1 VVALRFHSFE
11 GLGEREP
18 MNRNKDLSVRARLIL
33 GKEKMLMRP
42 VPSIFSLVIALQA
55 LIVAGC
61 FTRAGSPSAKQ
72 TASDSTR
79 SLPISQEAADDL
91 GPVADFSLTERNGQT
106 IRLADLRGKVWV
118 ASFLF
123 TRCCTGCPR
132 ISADLLELQKNLPE
146 GAVIVSFSVDPD
158 YDTPTV
164 LKAYADTLGADSKR
178 WLFLTGKQSEIY
190 RLIKDSFHL
199 GVEQNRG
206 EARKPGNEVT
216 HSNRLIVVD
225 GQGHIRGWHFD
236 GTDPEDLPRLRQRIE
251 ELLREKP

>member
-1 VVALRFHSFE
+1 MRFFFSIAVFF
-11 GLGEREP
+11 
-18 MNRNKDLSVRARLIL
+18 
-33 GKEKMLMRP
+33 P
-42 VPSIFSLVIALQA
+42 VFAVSC
-55 LIVAGC
+55 C
-61 FTRAGSPSAKQ
+61 FTGTGNLPANRTSSE
-72 TASDSTR
+72 STR
-79 SLPISQEAADDL
+79 SSPTTSQEAADDL

-106 IRLADLRGKVWV
+106 VRLADLRGKVWV

-132 ISADLLELQKNLPE
+132 ISADLLELQKNLPQ
-146 GAVIVSFSVDPD
+146 GAVIVSFTVDPD
-158 YDTPTV
+158 FDTPAV
-164 LKAYADTLGADSKR
+164 VKAYADTLGADPKR

-225 GQGHIRGWHFD
+225 GQGHIRGWDFD
-236 GTDPEDLPRLRQRIE
+236 GTNPEDLPRLRQRIE
-251 ELLREKP
+251 ELLREKS

>member
-1 VVALRFHSFE
+1 MRFFFSIAVFF
-11 GLGEREP
+11 
-18 MNRNKDLSVRARLIL
+18 
-33 GKEKMLMRP
+33 P
-42 VPSIFSLVIALQA
+42 VFAVS
-55 LIVAGC
+55 GC
-61 FTRAGSPSAKQ
+61 FTGTGNLPANRTSSE
-72 TASDSTR
+72 STR
-79 SLPISQEAADDL
+79 SSPTTSQEAADDL

-106 IRLADLRGKVWV
+106 VRLADLRGKVWV

-132 ISADLLELQKNLPE
+132 ISADLLELQKNLPQ
-146 GAVIVSFSVDPD
+146 GAVIVSFTVDPD
-158 YDTPTV
+158 FDTPAV
-164 LKAYADTLGADSKR
+164 VKAYADTLGADPKR

-225 GQGHIRGWHFD
+225 GQGHIRGWDFD
-236 GTDPEDLPRLRQRIE
+236 GTNPEDVPRLRQKIE
-251 ELLREKP
+251 ELLREKS